1 MENKTLM
8 TDFYELTMAQTYFNE
23 GKKDELVYF
32 DIFFRKNPFEGG
44 YTMSG
49 GLQETIDYIKNFK
62 YGEKEIEYLRSLNLF
77 NEELLNY
84 LKDLK
89 FTGDIYA
96 VPDGTAVFPNE
107 PVLTIK
113 CDVSKEEEVEAMFN
127 QIEETFGGI
136 DILVNNASVC
146 RDSLL
151 LDKNIKE
158 FKRVLDVNLVG
169 TYLCS
174 KYAAKMMLGA
184 KKGKIINIS
193 STNALDTYYP
203 ESCDYDASKAG
214 VISLTHNMAR
224 EFAPFITVNC
234 ICPGWVKTQ
243 MNKDLS
249 LDQINEEKKN
259 ILLGRFAEPEEIA
272 KVVMFLS
279 SSNASYINDS
289 IIRVDGGKFNG

>member
-1 MENKTLM
+1 MNRVVALVTGSNRGIGRSCIEEFAKRGVTVVINYCHHEDEAK
-8 TDFYELTMAQTYFNE
+8 ELEQE
-23 GKKDELVYF
+23 IKD
-32 DIFFRKNPFEGG
+32 
-44 YTMSG
+44 
-49 GLQETIDYIKNFK
+49 K
-62 YGEKEIEYLRSLNLF
+62 YNV
-77 NEELLNY
+77 
-84 LKDLK
+84 D
-89 FTGDIYA
+89 
-96 VPDGTAVFPNE
+96 
-107 PVLTIK
+107 VLTIK
-113 CDVSKEEEVEAMFN
+113 CDVSKEDEVEAMFN
-127 QIEETFGGI
+127 QIEETFGGLE
-136 DILVNNASVC
+136 ILVNNASVC

-158 FKRVLDVNLVG
+158 FKRVLDVNLIG

-174 KYAAKMMLGA
+174 KYAPKMMLA
-184 KKGKIINIS
+184 VKKGKIINIS

-249 LDQINEEKKN
+249 LEQINEEKKN